1 LVGGGCAGGVHL
13 KKGWS
18 MGLKLVPEVRR
29 AWRWFSVQA
38 MTLAGSL
45 QAAWLAVPDDLR
57 IKVPGVMVH
66 VITIALLVA
75 GIVGRLVQ
83 QSSKDGK

>member
-1 LVGGGCAGGVHL
+1 
-13 KKGWS
+13 
-18 MGLKLVPEVRR
+18 MKLVPEARR

-45 QAAWLAVPDDLR
+45 QGAWLAVPDDLR
-57 IKVPGVMVH
+57 TKVPGNMVH
-66 VITIALLVA
+66 VLTVVLLVA

-83 QSSKDGK
+83 QTPKDGK